1 MIRPAST
8 DDAPAITGIYNYYVE
23 HSNVTFEEKP
33 VSIDEMESRIR
44 DVTHNY
50 PWLVF
55 GQNDTL
61 TGYTYATQWKPR
73 AAYRHT
79 VETAIYIDKNHT
91 EEGIGSKLIRAL
103 IKELQ
108 SRPVH
113 AALSGIVLPN
123 PASVALYEKFGFKN
137 VAHFKETG
145 FKFNRWL
152 DVGYWQL
159 LL

>member
-8 DDAPAITGIYNYYVE
+8 DDAPAITGIYNHYVK
-23 HSNVTFEEKP
+23 HSNVTFEEEP
-33 VSIDEMESRIR
+33 VSINEMESRIP
-44 DVTHNY
+44 DVTRNY

-55 GQNDTL
+55 EQNDTL

-79 VETAIYIDKNHT
+79 VETAIYVDKDHSGN
-91 EEGIGSKLIRAL
+91 GIGSKLIRAL
-103 IKELQ
+103 IEDLK

-123 PASVALYEKFGFKN
+123 QASVALYEKFGFQK

-145 FKFNRWL
+145 FKFNKWL